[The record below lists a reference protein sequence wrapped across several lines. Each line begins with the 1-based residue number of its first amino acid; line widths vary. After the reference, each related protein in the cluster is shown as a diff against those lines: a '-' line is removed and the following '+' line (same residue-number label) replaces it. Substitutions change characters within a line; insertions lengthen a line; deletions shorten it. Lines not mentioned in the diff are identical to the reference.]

1 MIEKIEAFFD
11 GLIVY
16 DYILFGTIF
25 SIFILL
31 MALGVILR
39 RKIVLALL
47 LILFSFIVLGVGS
60 VVGYKQMHKFL
71 YKNSTSITSQKK
83 LTFSEAVV
91 VHGILKNSSKF
102 DFESCTITASAHK
115 VSSNP
120 LKSYLFK
127 FKPFNKMSILESD
140 IPKGQEREFKLIMEP
155 FTYSKEYNISIG
167 ADCR

>member
-1 MIEKIEAFFD
+1 MIEKIEAFLD

-16 DYILFGTIF
+16 DYILFGTLF
-25 SIFILL
+25 SVFVLL
-31 MALGVILR
+31 MALGIILR
-39 RKIVLALL
+39 RKIVLALV
-47 LILFSFIVLGVGS
+47 LILLSFILLGVGS
-60 VVGYKQMHKFL
+60 VVGYTQMHKFL

-91 VHGILKNSSKF
+91 VHGVVKNISKF
-102 DFESCTITASAHK
+102 DFESCVITACAYK

-120 LKSYLFK
+120 LKDYLFK
-127 FKPFNKMSILESD
+127 FKPFSKMSILESD
-140 IPKGQEREFKLIMEP
+140 IPKGQEREFKLIIEP